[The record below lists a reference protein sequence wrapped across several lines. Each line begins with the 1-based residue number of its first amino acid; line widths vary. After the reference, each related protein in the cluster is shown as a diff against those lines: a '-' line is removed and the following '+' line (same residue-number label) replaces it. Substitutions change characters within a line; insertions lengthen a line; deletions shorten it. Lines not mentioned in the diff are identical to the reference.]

1 MLFKTLKALEVTPN
15 PDEMFGDFGSRRHS
29 IVEVTINELLLHL
42 DVEFRNDEDDGFR
55 CWSRFLLSDAAQVL
69 QLLGSRDVV
78 EARIH
83 LQAAKDNS
91 NDSDYSIV
99 RVKKILACTT
109 GDGRNLFEYQ
119 LVDGNS
125 QVDMDY
131 EGDPIVSREI
141 VYFEQ

>member
-1 MLFKTLKALEVTPN
+1 MPA
-15 PDEMFGDFGSRRHS
+15 
-29 IVEVTINELLLHL
+29 
-42 DVEFRNDEDDGFR
+42 
-55 CWSRFLLSDAAQVL
+55 AAQRSIKCACTANSISWCCISAPSVSPTL
-69 QLLGSRDVV
+69 PSRPHSDDWPK
-78 EARIH
+78 RTDQTITIR
-83 LQAAKDNS
+83 AAHAAA
-91 NDSDYSIV
+91 V